1 MDIAYIYSFG
11 MFVKVVGYQND
22 RVQMPVAGMKL
33 NTRRP
38 RTWLPTFT
46 TLREHWV
53 MFSRACGVV
62 EGDGHE

>member
-22 RVQMPVAGMKL
+22 RVQVPVAGMKL

-38 RTWLPTFT
+38 RTWLPTLPRYGNT
-46 TLREHWV
+46 
-53 MFSRACGVV
+53 G
-62 EGDGHE
+62 